1 MPTSR
6 IYLTLLTA
14 VILGTDPTIS
24 EAEFFE
30 TFTTIVSS
38 SSSGG
43 SSSSSSSSSISIS
56 SNTELSS
63 NLPSTIATQT
73 RIAAAGTTTTTI
85 PPLSQILAPEAL
97 HMNQDELYLES
108 SYANNPPKNFTVQET
123 NVTVQ
128 IGSHAYLPCHI
139 RRLLNKPVSWVRVR
153 DDHILTVDQTT
164 FIADQRFQSIFKG
177 EHEFTW
183 SLQIKYV
190 GENDMGWYE
199 CQVSTEP
206 KMSARVYLKVVV
218 PRTELIG
225 DHNRFVKAGSKV
237 ALHCIV
243 RGSLEPPSYI
253 IWFQGTKQIMNDN
266 KQGWF
271 MQIDRNIFG
280 NHTDQQN
287 TIGSL
292 IIPYVKKKD
301 SGNYTCSPS
310 NSAPVTVDLH
320 VLSGEYSASAIMSSA
335 VINRHNFYYLLII
348 LIVLACQKT

>member
-1 MPTSR
+1 MPTTR

-24 EAEFFE
+24 EAEILE

-38 SSSGG
+38 SSNSNSESSLSSG
-43 SSSSSSSSSISIS
+43 SSSI
-56 SNTELSS
+56 
-63 NLPSTIATQT
+63 LPSTTTTTTQILPT
-73 RIAAAGTTTTTI
+73 ITTTTTI

-177 EHEFTW
+177 ENEFTW

-190 GENDMGWYE
+190 AEADMGWYE

-253 IWFQGTKQIMNDN
+253 IWFQGSKQIMNDN

-301 SGNYTCSPS
+301 SRNYTCSPS

-348 LIVLACQKT
+348 LIVLAFQKT

>member
-14 VILGTDPTIS
+14 VILGTDRTIS
-24 EAEFFE
+24 EAEFLE

-38 SSSGG
+38 SSSNSNSE
-43 SSSSSSSSSISIS
+43 SSASA
-56 SNTELSS
+56 SS
-63 NLPSTIATQT
+63 NLPSTVTQT
-73 RIAAAGTTTTTI
+73 TTITTTTTTVL

-97 HMNQDELYLES
+97 YMNQDELYLES
-108 SYANNPPKNFTVQET
+108 SYANNPPKNFTVRET

-164 FIADQRFQSIFKG
+164 FIADQRFQSLFKG
-177 EHEFTW
+177 ESEFTW

-190 GENDMGWYE
+190 SEADMGWYE

-253 IWFQGTKQIMNDN
+253 IWFQGAKQIMNDN

-335 VINRHNFYYLLII
+335 VINRHNFYYLIII
-348 LIVLACQKT
+348 LVVLAFQKT